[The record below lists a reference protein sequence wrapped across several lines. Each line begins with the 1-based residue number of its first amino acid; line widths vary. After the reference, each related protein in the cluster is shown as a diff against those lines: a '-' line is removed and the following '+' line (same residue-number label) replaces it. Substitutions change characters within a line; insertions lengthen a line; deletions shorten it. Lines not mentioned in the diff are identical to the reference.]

1 MRLGERQKLIVVKKV
16 EFGVYLAERM
26 EDETRVL
33 LPEKQVPEGTKIGD
47 ELRVFL
53 YKDSKD
59 RLIAT
64 TNTPKLTLGGLA
76 VLTVK
81 EVGKIGAFLD
91 WGLEKDLF
99 LPYKEMTM
107 KVQPEDEV
115 LVTLYIDKS
124 SRLCASMKKLYDL
137 LSTDSPYK
145 EGDHVEGRV
154 YEFSDN
160 FGTFVA
166 VDDKYS
172 AMIPRHEDTS
182 KLRIGDVI
190 EAKVTKVK
198 PDGKLDVSLRDKAYL
213 QMDEDAAKVM
223 QVIEEFAG
231 VLPFG
236 DKASP
241 EVIKRETG
249 LSKNA
254 FKRAVGRLYKEHR
267 VEITERS
274 ISTEKAPAAIGPY
287 SQAIE
292 VNGMVYTSGIIPVV
306 PETGEIPEGSV
317 AQAKQ
322 ALTNL
327 SNLLEAAGTNMDNVV
342 KTTVFIKEMNDF
354 SAINDVYKTFFTADF
369 PSRSCVEV
377 ARLPKDVMLEIEAIA
392 IK

>member
-1 MRLGERQKLIVVKKV
+1 
-16 EFGVYLAERM
+16 
-26 EDETRVL
+26 
-33 LPEKQVPEGTKIGD
+33 
-47 ELRVFL
+47 
-53 YKDSKD
+53 
-59 RLIAT
+59 
-64 TNTPKLTLGGLA
+64 
-76 VLTVK
+76 
-81 EVGKIGAFLD
+81 
-91 WGLEKDLF
+91 
-99 LPYKEMTM
+99 MTM

-182 KLRIGDVI
+182 RLRIGDVI

-213 QMDEDAAKVM
+213 QMDEDAEKVM

-274 ISTEKAPAAIGPY
+274 IRK
-287 SQAIE
+287 
-292 VNGMVYTSGIIPVV
+292 V
-306 PETGEIPEGSV
+306 
-317 AQAKQ
+317 
-322 ALTNL
+322 
-327 SNLLEAAGTNMDNVV
+327 D
-342 KTTVFIKEMNDF
+342 
-354 SAINDVYKTFFTADF
+354 
-369 PSRSCVEV
+369 
-377 ARLPKDVMLEIEAIA
+377 
-392 IK
+392 